1 MKSTGQQI
9 NKLKIMAK
17 YIFVT
22 GGVVSGLGKGITASS
37 VALLL
42 KAHGYKVFMQKFDPY
57 INVDPGTMSPY
68 QHGEVFVTADGAET
82 DLDLGHY
89 ERFIDEELNHT
100 SNITLG
106 RVMKTVIEG
115 ERRGDYLGGTVQI
128 VPHVTDEIKRKV
140 YEAAE
145 TSGAD
150 VVITEV
156 GGTVGDIESEAF
168 LEALRQVRLEHGNG
182 DTLFIHTTL
191 LPALY
196 GSDELKTKPTQHSVI
211 ALRSV
216 GIQPDVIVCR
226 TPIMPPDEVKAKIAL
241 FCSVS
246 AAHVIASIDV
256 KNIYE
261 VPLVYHQQGMDE
273 AVLDLLRLPSRGF
286 DLRAWQ
292 QMVTTVDGL
301 SHEVHISL
309 VGKYTHLPDAYISV
323 AEAMRHAGFTLGAK
337 VMVDYLD
344 AERLEGRND
353 AEVAELLSTAA
364 GIIVP
369 GGFGSR
375 GTEGMMM
382 ACRYAREHKIPFFG
396 ICFGM
401 QVAAIEFARDV
412 CQLDGA
418 SSTEL
423 NPHTPH
429 PVVCLMDEQQ
439 DIHDMGGTLRLGNYA
454 CRLLPGTL
462 IAAAYGMPE
471 GGIITERHRHRYELN
486 NAFRQVLEEGGL
498 RTAGINPDLDL
509 VEAMEL
515 KDHPHFVGVQ
525 YHPEFR
531 SRPTHPHPLF
541 VSFIAASARNIH
553 LV

>member
-1 MKSTGQQI
+1 
-9 NKLKIMAK
+9 MAK
-17 YIFVT
+17 FIFVT

-89 ERFIDEELNHT
+89 ERFIDEELNRT

-106 RVMKTVIEG
+106 RVMKAVIEG

-140 YEAAE
+140 YEAAD

-168 LEALRQVRLEHGNG
+168 LEALRQFRLEHKNG

-211 ALRSV
+211 VLRSV
-216 GIQPDVIVCR
+216 GIQPDMIVCR
-226 TPIMPPDEVKAKIAL
+226 TPVYPPDEVKAKIAL
-241 FCSVS
+241 FCSVPAS
-246 AAHVIASIDV
+246 QVIASIDV

-261 VPLVYHQQGMDE
+261 VPLVYHHQKMDE
-273 AVLDLLRLPSRGF
+273 EVLDLLRLPSRGF
-286 DLRAWQ
+286 DLSAWQ
-292 QMVTTVDGL
+292 KMVTTVNAL
-301 SHEVHISL
+301 SHEVRIAL
-309 VGKYTHLPDAYISV
+309 VGKYTHLLDAYISV
-323 AEAMRHAGFTLGAK
+323 TEAMRHAGFTIGAK
-337 VMVDYLD
+337 VIVDYID
-344 AERLEGRND
+344 AERLEGRSD
-353 AEVAELLSTAA
+353 DEVAAILGSAS

-375 GTEGMMM
+375 GTEGMMV
-382 ACRYAREHKIPFFG
+382 ACRYARQKKVPYLG
-396 ICFGM
+396 ICLGM
-401 QVAAIEFARDV
+401 QVAAIEFARTV
-412 CQLDGA
+412 CGLKGA

-423 NPHTPH
+423 DPDTPH
-429 PVVCLMDEQQ
+429 PVVCLMDEQR
-439 DIHDMGGTLRLGNYA
+439 DVHDMGGTLRLGNYA
-454 CRLLPGTL
+454 CRLVPGTHT
-462 IAAAYGMPE
+462 AQAYGLPE
-471 GGIITERHRHRYELN
+471 GGVINERHRHRYELN
-486 NAFRQVLEEGGL
+486 NAYRQVLEENGL
-498 RTAGINPDLDL
+498 HTAGENPDLGL

-515 KDHPHFVGVQ
+515 TDHPHFVAVQ
-525 YHPEFR
+525 FHPEFR
-531 SRPTHPHPLF
+531 SRPTRPHPLF
-541 VSFIAASARNIH
+541 VSFISSASK
-553 LV
+553 VTTQ

>member
-1 MKSTGQQI
+1 
-9 NKLKIMAK
+9 MAK
-17 YIFVT
+17 FIFVT

-89 ERFIDEELNHT
+89 ERFIDEELNRT

-106 RVMKTVIEG
+106 RVMKAVIEG

-140 YEAAE
+140 YEAAD

-168 LEALRQVRLEHGNG
+168 LEALRQFRLEHKNG

-211 ALRSV
+211 VLRSV
-216 GIQPDVIVCR
+216 GIQPDMIVCR
-226 TPIMPPDEVKAKIAL
+226 TPVYPPDEVKAKIAL
-241 FCSVS
+241 FCSVPAS
-246 AAHVIASIDV
+246 QVIASIDV

-261 VPLVYHQQGMDE
+261 VPLVYHHQKMDE
-273 AVLDLLRLPSRGF
+273 EVLDLLRLPSRGF
-286 DLRAWQ
+286 DLSAWQ
-292 QMVTTVDGL
+292 KMVATVNAL
-301 SHEVHISL
+301 SHEVRIAL
-309 VGKYTHLPDAYISV
+309 VGKYTHLLDAYISV
-323 AEAMRHAGFTLGAK
+323 TEAMRHAGFTIGAK
-337 VMVDYLD
+337 VIVDYID
-344 AERLEGRND
+344 AERLEGRSD
-353 AEVAELLSTAA
+353 DEVAAILGSAS

-375 GTEGMMM
+375 GTEGMMV
-382 ACRYAREHKIPFFG
+382 ACRYARQKKVPYLG
-396 ICFGM
+396 ICLGM
-401 QVAAIEFARDV
+401 QVAAIEFARTV
-412 CQLDGA
+412 CGLKGA

-423 NPHTPH
+423 DPDTPH
-429 PVVCLMDEQQ
+429 PVVCLMDEQR
-439 DIHDMGGTLRLGNYA
+439 DVHDMGGTLRLGNYA
-454 CRLLPGTL
+454 CRLVPGTHT
-462 IAAAYGMPE
+462 AQAYGLPE
-471 GGIITERHRHRYELN
+471 GGVINERHRHRYELN
-486 NAFRQVLEEGGL
+486 NAYRQVLEENGL
-498 RTAGINPDLDL
+498 HTAGENPDLGL

-515 KDHPHFVGVQ
+515 TDHPHFVAVQ
-525 YHPEFR
+525 FHPEFR
-531 SRPTHPHPLF
+531 SRPTRPHPLF
-541 VSFIAASARNIH
+541 VSFISSASK
-553 LV
+553 VTTQ